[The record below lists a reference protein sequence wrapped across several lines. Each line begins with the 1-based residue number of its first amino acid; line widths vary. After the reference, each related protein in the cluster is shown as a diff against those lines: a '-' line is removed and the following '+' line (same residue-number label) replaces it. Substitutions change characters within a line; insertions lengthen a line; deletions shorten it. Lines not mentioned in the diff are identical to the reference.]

1 MNHFFRKLTAGV
13 MAGLML
19 AGSSAAM
26 AEGAVNDVPLR
37 KVETAVTD
45 AAYYKDAIET
55 EVYNYK
61 LVRNLPTTFTQESW
75 ETYCSLANG
84 MAKLDAANLADV
96 QKKMVDDTIAARE
109 ALVQAQPL
117 EDSIW
122 YIWGEDIP
130 TIEEDPSSLEFSVD
144 SYDNADFVP
153 FLTPYL
159 LDNQE
164 EAKGNLIIIAGG
176 GYSERNNAGEG
187 WPIAARFNALGF
199 NSYVLQRRVAPY
211 AAEDIW
217 MDLQRAI
224 RYIRHNAETLG
235 LGGMNCMAAVG
246 FSGGG
251 MTICGEIYNLYGD
264 IQPTIYDADY
274 KADAVDQ
281 ESADLDVALIMYGAS
296 AGGLMEGEEIS
307 AETYATENP
316 NPPAMF
322 FGIGEDDTLLGH
334 KNHYMADA
342 FRGKVLVEEHT
353 FAKVGHGFGVGSEK
367 NNTQYWIDMA
377 AHFMTMA
384 TGTVEKT
391 AEAVQVEIP
400 AQYTKVQEYDYTMP
414 FGDVHITCAMT
425 DAEDAF
431 YLFFTAFDDLQ
442 LLEGV
447 IENGTPI
454 VTFDRS
460 GFMAGDI
467 QNFLSQV
474 NANAWTQR

>member
-1 MNHFFRKLTAGV
+1 MRFTL
-13 MAGLML
+13 
-19 AGSSAAM
+19 
-26 AEGAVNDVPLR
+26 
-37 KVETAVTD
+37 
-45 AAYYKDAIET
+45 KD
-55 EVYNYK
+55 Y
-61 LVRNLPTTFTQESW
+61 Q
-75 ETYCSLANG
+75 
-84 MAKLDAANLADV
+84 
-96 QKKMVDDTIAARE
+96 
-109 ALVQAQPL
+109 
-117 EDSIW
+117 
-122 YIWGEDIP
+122 
-130 TIEEDPSSLEFSVD
+130 
-144 SYDNADFVP
+144 
-153 FLTPYL
+153 
-159 LDNQE
+159 
-164 EAKGNLIIIAGG
+164 
-176 GYSERNNAGEG
+176 
-187 WPIAARFNALGF
+187 
-199 NSYVLQRRVAPY
+199 
-211 AAEDIW
+211 
-217 MDLQRAI
+217 
-224 RYIRHNAETLG
+224 
-235 LGGMNCMAAVG
+235 
-246 FSGGG
+246 
-251 MTICGEIYNLYGD
+251 
-264 IQPTIYDADY
+264 
-274 KADAVDQ
+274 ADAVDQ